1 MKRSGQCPKCGSME
15 IIADAQA
22 LDRGDGNAKYEL
34 SVATFRKPDAVIF
47 KQRQTSTVSAWVC
60 QECGYVELYADSPA
74 SLNYLNDD
82 SPNTA
87 APPDFFERPRSK
99 HEREIANTGDRGVR
113 LTSRRKLD

>member
-1 MKRSGQCPKCGSME
+1 ME

-60 QECGYVELYADSPA
+60 EQCGEPYFEEKEVDAIQDLIRSVEQKADA
-74 SLNYLNDD
+74 LML
-82 SPNTA
+82 
-87 APPDFFERPRSK
+87 K
-99 HEREIANTGDRGVR
+99 V
-113 LTSRRKLD
+113 